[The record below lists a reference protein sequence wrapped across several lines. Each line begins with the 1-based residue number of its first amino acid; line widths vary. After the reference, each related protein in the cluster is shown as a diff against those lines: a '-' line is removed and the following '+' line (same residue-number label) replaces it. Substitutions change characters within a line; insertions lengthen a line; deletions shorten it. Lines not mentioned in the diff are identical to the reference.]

1 MESLNYVLLYFV
13 LCFHCDALSQCEKEV
28 TIELGLEAK
37 SLYYYNEPTYER
49 SLLCE
54 WRFLAKNPRKQIVYR
69 LTNISVD
76 CGDTLQAYTNDTQ
89 FTAPPICGIG
99 KESET
104 AVTPAGE
111 LKLCLNSDKTVHV
124 HEKGF
129 TLHMIAASGN
139 DICPRQPIHVTSV
152 KQQIASP
159 RFPNPYA
166 ANLQCRYILT
176 APSGVVLT
184 FEYIDVEKHKRCPLS
199 SCCDQIIIYEG
210 LPSENKKISSICGSD
225 MFYPNLTYES
235 TGTTLTLEL
244 RTDNQGSKRGFV
256 ATVQAV
262 STPWTRLITPN
273 RPATGTA
280 FAASANSV
288 QAIGTAFAASA
299 NSGPRTGTSFAASAN
314 SVQPSG
320 TSFAAS
326 ANSGPRTGTSFAA
339 SANSVQPSGTSFAAS
354 ANSGPGTGT
363 SFAASANSGPGTGT
377 SFAASANSGPG
388 TGTSFAASAN
398 SVQPSGTSFAAS
410 ANSVQASGTAFAASA
425 NSVQASGTAFA
436 ASANSVQASGTAFA
450 ASANSV
456 QASGTAFAASENSGP
471 GTGTSFA
478 ASENSGPGT
487 GTSFAASA
495 NSESC
500 QNDPSAH
507 CELFNSTVLCD
518 PNGVFFAW
526 ARSRCPD
533 YCGLCPESCKDDPSA
548 HCELYNATA
557 LCDPNGVYYTWA
569 RSRCPDHCGL
579 CPESCEDDPS
589 AHCELYNAA
598 ALCDPNGVY
607 YTWARSSCPG
617 SCGLCRDTAVAF
629 SSTAGTTAGPSDHT
643 TVCKDSKHCRLYNA
657 SRICITNGI
666 YYEWSQKHCPA
677 YCGYC
682 QGIDDYFMVG

>member
-280 FAASANSV
+280 FAASANS
-288 QAIGTAFAASA
+288 
-299 NSGPRTGTSFAASAN
+299 
-314 SVQPSG
+314 
-320 TSFAAS
+320 
-326 ANSGPRTGTSFAA
+326 
-339 SANSVQPSGTSFAAS
+339 
-354 ANSGPGTGT
+354 
-363 SFAASANSGPGTGT
+363 
-377 SFAASANSGPG
+377 GPG

-410 ANSVQASGTAFAASA
+410 ANSVQASGTAFAASENSVQASGTAFAASA

>member
-299 NSGPRTGTSFAASAN
+299 NSGPGTGTSFAASAN

-326 ANSGPRTGTSFAA
+326 ANSVQASGTAFAA
-339 SANSVQPSGTSFAAS
+339 SE
-354 ANSGPGTGT
+354 
-363 SFAASANSGPGTGT
+363 
-377 SFAASANSGPG
+377 
-388 TGTSFAASAN
+388 
-398 SVQPSGTSFAAS
+398 
-410 ANSVQASGTAFAASA
+410 NSVQASGTAFAASA

>member
-299 NSGPRTGTSFAASAN
+299 NSGP
-314 SVQPSG
+314 
-320 TSFAAS
+320 
-326 ANSGPRTGTSFAA
+326 
-339 SANSVQPSGTSFAAS
+339 
-354 ANSGPGTGT
+354 
-363 SFAASANSGPGTGT
+363 GTGT

-410 ANSVQASGTAFAASA
+410 ANSVQASGTAFAASENSVQASGTAFAASA

>member
-326 ANSGPRTGTSFAA
+326 ANSGP
-339 SANSVQPSGTSFAAS
+339 
-354 ANSGPGTGT
+354 
-363 SFAASANSGPGTGT
+363 
-377 SFAASANSGPG
+377 
-388 TGTSFAASAN
+388 
-398 SVQPSGTSFAAS
+398 
-410 ANSVQASGTAFAASA
+410 
-425 NSVQASGTAFA
+425 
-436 ASANSVQASGTAFA
+436 
-450 ASANSV
+450 
-456 QASGTAFAASENSGP
+456 

>member
-256 ATVQAV
+256 ATVQV

-280 FAASANSV
+280 
-288 QAIGTAFAASA
+288 
-299 NSGPRTGTSFAASAN
+299 
-314 SVQPSG
+314 
-320 TSFAAS
+320 
-326 ANSGPRTGTSFAA
+326 
-339 SANSVQPSGTSFAAS
+339 FAAS

-410 ANSVQASGTAFAASA
+410 ANSVQASGTAFAASENSVQASGTAFAASA

>member
-280 FAASANSV
+280 FAASANS
-288 QAIGTAFAASA
+288 
-299 NSGPRTGTSFAASAN
+299 
-314 SVQPSG
+314 
-320 TSFAAS
+320 
-326 ANSGPRTGTSFAA
+326 
-339 SANSVQPSGTSFAAS
+339 
-354 ANSGPGTGT
+354 
-363 SFAASANSGPGTGT
+363 GPGTGT

-410 ANSVQASGTAFAASA
+410 ANSVQASGTAFAASENSVQASGTAFAASA

>member
-280 FAASANSV
+280 FAASANS
-288 QAIGTAFAASA
+288 
-299 NSGPRTGTSFAASAN
+299 
-314 SVQPSG
+314 
-320 TSFAAS
+320 
-326 ANSGPRTGTSFAA
+326 
-339 SANSVQPSGTSFAAS
+339 
-354 ANSGPGTGT
+354 GPGTGT

-410 ANSVQASGTAFAASA
+410 ANSVQASGTAFAASENSVQASGTAFAASA